1 MRTLV
6 SFIGKGIKD
15 TQPAA
20 VSPYRTCKYKMLDG
34 SEYETS
40 LFLNCLLKV
49 QKYRPD
55 NLIIIGTHTS
65 SWSTLLEEGGTA
77 ENAENFCLELQERE
91 ENKEP
96 ITAELLE
103 KLGKMLLL
111 KNNNNPVKCF
121 AHTDNIDNN
130 LVKDVLNV
138 YENIVYGISEG
149 SEIIIDITHAF
160 RSMPVLF
167 LSAINAR
174 FGGLN
179 TPKISFVYGEFSD
192 RSIRDLS
199 SAWDLLQ
206 RPYAVAGFLE
216 RFDAA
221 ELIQL
226 LNNTGWKQG
235 VSAVEQF
242 SNIVQSGF
250 FVQIPEAV
258 KKIERSLKVFP
269 ADAPVWLR
277 VFKDKIVNYLPR
289 PQEKDS
295 DIAKRFAHI
304 FYEKKMF
311 SSAVMCLQCS
321 LESRLKEKYSIK
333 NPAVRF
339 RGYEEFKGKVLD
351 PFYGESYNRN
361 INDGA
366 LLDMRNTRNGIAHYG
381 DSYDSGR
388 PLAINLKKQ
397 YERFLK
403 AVNLI
408 W

>member
-1 MRTLV
+1 MKTLV
-6 SFIGKGIKD
+6 SFIGKGVKD
-15 TQPAA
+15 TQPGA
-20 VSPYRTCKYKMLDG
+20 VSPYKTCKYKMLDG

-49 QKYRPD
+49 GQYRPD
-55 NLIIIGTHTS
+55 NLIIIGTYTS
-65 SWSTLLEEGGTA
+65 SWSTLLEEA
-77 ENAENFCLELQERE
+77 AKDKNDENFCLELQERE
-91 ENKEP
+91 EKKEP
-96 ITAELLE
+96 ITPELLARME
-103 KLGKMLLL
+103 KLLSL

-121 AHTDNIDNN
+121 AHTDNIDGNG
-130 LVKDVLNV
+130 LKDVLSV
-138 YENIVYGISEG
+138 YEGIVYGITEG

-174 FGGLN
+174 FGATN
-179 TPKISFVYGEFSD
+179 KSKISFVYGEYID

-216 RFDAA
+216 RFDAS

-226 LNNTGWKQG
+226 LRNAGWGKG
-235 VSAVEQF
+235 AKAVEKLG
-242 SNIVQSGF
+242 NIVQSGF
-250 FVQIPEAV
+250 FVQIPES
-258 KKIERSLKVFP
+258 IRQLKNSMDTFP
-269 ADAPVWLR
+269 PDAPVWLQAL
-277 VFKDKIVNYLPR
+277 KDKINMLLPLR
-289 PQEKDS
+289 EEKDS
-295 DIAKRFAHI
+295 EVCKRFANI

-321 LESRLKEKYSIK
+321 LETRLKEKYIES
-333 NPAVRF
+333 NPSAVF
-339 RGYEEFKGKVLD
+339 RKYEDFKAQVLE
-351 PFYGESYNRN
+351 PFYGNKTNRR

-366 LLDMRNTRNGIAHYG
+366 LLDMRDTRNGIAHYG
-381 DSYDSGR
+381 DSYDAGR
-388 PLAINLKKQ
+388 PQAVNLKAQ